1 MRNLCAVVIILL
13 CSISARAQYVSLDN
27 AEIKALK
34 RLINTNADAKK
45 LYLELKKTADNA
57 LIEIPK
63 PIDTIHTEGRLKG
76 DPQKTATTESLGD
89 MKKIYS
95 LALASKIEGSKV
107 YLDKA
112 VIYLMMWANAN
123 QPGGDPIDDTNLE
136 KLIQGYDL
144 IKDDISSMDK
154 MAIVDWLN
162 RTADAEI
169 KSPKMRPGRKT
180 AVNNWNSHRLK
191 IVGQIGFV
199 LNSASLIQ
207 WTNKELKKQIVV
219 NLDPDGS
226 GLDFKERDALH
237 YHSYNLEPL
246 LTLAIVIK
254 RATGEDLYN
263 YVSPKQTS
271 IKKSVEWFVP
281 FVDGS
286 QQHAE
291 YVNTTVKFDLARAK
305 NNEGGHKIGALY
317 NPKSGIYA
325 LSLASYFDKKYIKVV
340 QTTLDNPSP
349 YPNWQLVLNSV
360 MK

>member
-1 MRNLCAVVIILL
+1 M
-13 CSISARAQYVSLDN
+13 
-27 AEIKALK
+27 KA
-34 RLINTNADAKK
+34 
-45 LYLELKKTADNA
+45 
-57 LIEIPK
+57 
-63 PIDTIHTEGRLKG
+63 
-76 DPQKTATTESLGD
+76 
-89 MKKIYS
+89 
-95 LALASKIEGSKV
+95 
-107 YLDKA
+107 
-112 VIYLMMWANAN
+112 
-123 QPGGDPIDDTNLE
+123 
-136 KLIQGYDL
+136 
-144 IKDDISSMDK
+144 
-154 MAIVDWLN
+154 
-162 RTADAEI
+162 
-169 KSPKMRPGRKT
+169 GRKT
-180 AVNNWNSHRLK
+180 AINNWNSHRLK
-191 IVGQIGFV
+191 IVGEIGFV
-199 LNSASLIQ
+199 LNSESLTQ
-207 WTNKELKKQIVV
+207 WTNKELKKQIAV

-246 LTLAIVIK
+246 LTLAIAIK
-254 RATGEDLYN
+254 RATGQDLYN

-291 YVNTTVKFDLARAK
+291 YVNTTVKFDIARAK

-349 YPNWQLVLNSV
+349 YLNWQLVLNSV